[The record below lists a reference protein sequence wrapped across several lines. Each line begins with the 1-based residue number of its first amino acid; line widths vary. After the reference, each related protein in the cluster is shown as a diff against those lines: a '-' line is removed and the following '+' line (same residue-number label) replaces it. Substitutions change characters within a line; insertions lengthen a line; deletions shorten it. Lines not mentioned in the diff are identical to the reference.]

1 MELKLKGKVAIV
13 TGGANGIGFAIAR
26 RLQHSGAF
34 VWILDLESE
43 NPHRVAESI
52 GARAIVA
59 DVTDRSSLERAV
71 AEVKNVSILAHCAGI
86 VTPQHLLTA
95 SPDVWRRTIDVNL
108 TGTFHVV
115 QIAAAAMKENGNGA
129 MLLVASTNA
138 FDGEAGL
145 VAYNSSKAGMLGILH
160 TAANEFGPYGIRVN
174 ALCPGLIRTRLTADY
189 FGDRARIQEYFR
201 HIPLGRGGEPDEV
214 ATAAAFLLSD
224 AASFITGAT
233 LLVDGGQMAAKFGS
247 WNEIDAS
254 FVEDRWVRK
263 SST

>member
-1 MELKLKGKVAIV
+1 
-13 TGGANGIGFAIAR
+13 
-26 RLQHSGAF
+26 
-34 VWILDLESE
+34 
-43 NPHRVAESI
+43 
-52 GARAIVA
+52 
-59 DVTDRSSLERAV
+59 
-71 AEVKNVSILAHCAGI
+71 
-86 VTPQHLLTA
+86 
-95 SPDVWRRTIDVNL
+95 
-108 TGTFHVV
+108 V
-115 QIAAAAMKENGNGA
+115 QIAAAAMKENRNGA